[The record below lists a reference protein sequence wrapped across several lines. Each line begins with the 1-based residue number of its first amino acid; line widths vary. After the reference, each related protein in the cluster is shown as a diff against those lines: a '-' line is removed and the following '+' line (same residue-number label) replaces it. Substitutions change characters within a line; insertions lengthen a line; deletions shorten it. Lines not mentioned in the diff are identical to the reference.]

1 MPARHRPQ
9 PLAAHACRVVHR
21 DDRGTRIALTLAA
34 PGGVPVEFEIAPGL
48 AERLAYALHHA
59 CRCAAVDPA
68 AFGDDLVYRADDAHL
83 RFDATTG
90 SGELTFSSRQCF
102 PMRVRL
108 GLNELIGLRQRLG
121 RVA

>member
-9 PLAAHACRVVHR
+9 PLAGHACRVVQR
-21 DDRGTRIALTLAA
+21 ADRGTRIALTLAA
-34 PGGVPVEFEIAPGL
+34 PEGPPVDFEIAPGL

-68 AFGDDLVYRADDAHL
+68 IVGDDLVYRADDARL
-83 RFDATTG
+83 RFDEATG

-102 PMRVRL
+102 PIRVRL
-108 GLNELIGLRQRLG
+108 GLNELIVLRERLAK
-121 RVA
+121 VA